1 MPSPNFHPDLR
12 RARLLP
18 RSIVHPRTLGLIRRI
33 TGRTGAAQPLGGTV
47 ERIDEAVTVRVFRP
61 AAVPRPGPALL
72 FIHGGG
78 YVIGNAAMG
87 DRFCR
92 LVADRLGVVAAS
104 VEYRLAP
111 DHPFP
116 VPLEDCYAG
125 LRWLAAQSDVD
136 PQRIAI
142 AGESAGGGLAAAL
155 ALLARDRGQIRPA
168 LQLLSYPMLDDRTS
182 AAGLDPR
189 RMRLWSAR
197 SNRYGWSSYLGPAAN
212 GEVPPL
218 AAPARYENL
227 AGLAPAWIGVGT
239 NDLFHAEDLA
249 YAERLRA
256 AGVPCEV
263 HEVEGA
269 YHGFDLIEADTG
281 VGRAFL
287 QARLTALSAAL
298 GEGERVSS

>member
-1 MPSPNFHPDLR
+1 MPSPTFHPDLR

-18 RSIVHPRTLGLIRRI
+18 RSIVHPRTLGVIRRL
-33 TGRTGAAQPLGGTV
+33 TGRSGAARPVGGTV
-47 ERIDEAVTVRVFRP
+47 ERVDEAVTVRVFRP
-61 AAVPRPGPALL
+61 AAAPQPAPAML

-92 LVADRLGVVAAS
+92 LATDRLGIVAAS

-125 LRWLAAQSDVD
+125 LRWLAEQSEVD
-136 PQRIAI
+136 AERIAI

-155 ALLARDRGQIRPA
+155 ALLARDRGEIRPV

-182 AAGLDPR
+182 AAGIDPR
-189 RMRLWSAR
+189 RLRMWSAR
-197 SNRYGWSSYLGPAAN
+197 NNQYGWSSYLGPATGGN
-212 GEVPPL
+212 VPPL

-249 YAERLRA
+249 YADRLRA

-263 HEVEGA
+263 HEVDGA
-269 YHGFDLIEADTG
+269 YHGFDLVEGATG
-281 VGRAFL
+281 VARAFL
-287 QARLTALSAAL
+287 QARLTALAAAL